1 MAREKI
7 STDQKK
13 SIARMDLHG
22 EQFSLLSDILDVSET
37 TVRKADKMGRL
48 LNTINVLNHQIA
60 SLEYANRSKNIQIM
74 MLRAQKSAQ
83 SPKKSKSKSK

>member
-7 STDQKK
+7 SANQKK
-13 SIARMDLHG
+13 SIAKMNLHG
-22 EQFSLLSDILDVSET
+22 EQFNLLSNVLDVSVT
-37 TVRKADKMGRL
+37 TVRNADKMGRL
-48 LNTINVLNHQIA
+48 LNTIDALNHRVD

-83 SPKKSKSKSK
+83 SSKKSKYN

>member
-22 EQFSLLSDILDVSET
+22 KQFSLLSDILDVSET

-48 LNTINVLNHQIA
+48 LNTIDVLNHQIA

-83 SPKKSKSKSK
+83 SPKKSKSK

>member
-83 SPKKSKSKSK
+83 SPKKSKSK

>member
-37 TVRKADKMGRL
+37 TVRKADKIGRL

-83 SPKKSKSKSK
+83 SPKKSKSK

>member
-48 LNTINVLNHQIA
+48 LNTIDVLNHQIA

-83 SPKKSKSKSK
+83 SPKKSKSK

>member
-48 LNTINVLNHQIA
+48 LNTIDALNHQID

-83 SPKKSKSKSK
+83 SFKKSKSK

>member
-1 MAREKI
+1 MAKKKI

-48 LNTINVLNHQIA
+48 LNTIDVLNHQIA

-83 SPKKSKSKSK
+83 SPKKSKSK